1 MKAKQY
7 RDVIGF
13 MKMFKKSLVSS
24 VKKIPIVR
32 YKIYFENMATNVN
45 NAERLRSYFLSHK
58 QRENIINVC
67 RARPNWDGCD
77 YCDLYSGSG
86 LPCWK
91 QDDKHNCCKLEEV
104 KTKKQGG

>member
-1 MKAKQY
+1 
-7 RDVIGF
+7 
-13 MKMFKKSLVSS
+13 
-24 VKKIPIVR
+24 
-32 YKIYFENMATNVN
+32 MATNVN

-67 RARPNWDGCD
+67 RARP

-104 KTKKQGG
+104 KTKNKNV

>member
-1 MKAKQY
+1 M
-7 RDVIGF
+7 IN
-13 MKMFKKSLVSS
+13 
-24 VKKIPIVR
+24 
-32 YKIYFENMATNVN
+32 FENMATNVN
-45 NAERLRSYFLSHK
+45 NAERLRGYFLSHK

-104 KTKKQGG
+104 KTKNKEDK

>member
-1 MKAKQY
+1 
-7 RDVIGF
+7 
-13 MKMFKKSLVSS
+13 
-24 VKKIPIVR
+24 
-32 YKIYFENMATNVN
+32 MATNVN

-91 QDDKHNCCKLEEV
+91 
-104 KTKKQGG
+104 

>member
-1 MKAKQY
+1 
-7 RDVIGF
+7 
-13 MKMFKKSLVSS
+13 
-24 VKKIPIVR
+24 
-32 YKIYFENMATNVN
+32 MATNVN

-58 QRENIINVC
+58 QRENIINV
-67 RARPNWDGCD
+67 CD

-104 KTKKQGG
+104 KTKNKNV

>member
-1 MKAKQY
+1 M
-7 RDVIGF
+7 IN
-13 MKMFKKSLVSS
+13 
-24 VKKIPIVR
+24 
-32 YKIYFENMATNVN
+32 FENMATNVN

-91 QDDKHNCCKLEEV
+91 KMINIIVANQRKSKQ
-104 KTKKQGG
+104 KTRMYERKIRNKRFSNDT

>member
-1 MKAKQY
+1 
-7 RDVIGF
+7 
-13 MKMFKKSLVSS
+13 
-24 VKKIPIVR
+24 
-32 YKIYFENMATNVN
+32 MATNVN

-86 LPCWK
+86 FHVGSK
-91 QDDKHNCCKLEEV
+91 MINIIV
-104 KTKKQGG
+104 AN

>member
-1 MKAKQY
+1 MVKICICLKLNRHRQEDKRVY
-7 RDVIGF
+7 
-13 MKMFKKSLVSS
+13 KM
-24 VKKIPIVR
+24 IN
-32 YKIYFENMATNVN
+32 FENMATNVN

-104 KTKKQGG
+104 KTKNKEDK